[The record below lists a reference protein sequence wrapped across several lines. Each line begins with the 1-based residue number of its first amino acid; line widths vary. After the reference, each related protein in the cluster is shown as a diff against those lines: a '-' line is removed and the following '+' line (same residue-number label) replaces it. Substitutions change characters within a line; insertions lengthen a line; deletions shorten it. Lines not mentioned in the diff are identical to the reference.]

1 MTVKMLAPRKTRKRT
16 RGASYGHKLRML
28 LEDQRKLADRLAKLV
43 EDFEDEEDHLA
54 IERAK
59 KQDTGKPSIPWAE
72 VKKRLGLD

>member
-1 MTVKMLAPRKTRKRT
+1 MTVKMLTPRKARKRA
-16 RGASYGHKLRML
+16 GDASYGQKLRML

-59 KQDTGKPSIPWAE
+59 KQDAGKPSIPWAE